1 MNSFP
6 LPLAWPLRVLLAV
19 LTACSVVAAAS
30 LSTFDLRVV
39 GTQLRVSPTTLTV
52 PKNVAGSV
60 AVEFVRGDGT
70 IVSDLSASLA
80 GSRIKAVLR
89 GPAFAAQELSGPADR
104 PLILPALRLPGD
116 YVLEDL
122 QLVDN
127 ATGLSRFPVTPESI
141 PVRVVDEILV
151 SRVTSRPLDLEE
163 IREKGIVIDE
173 ANFRA
178 VEFEVTLVLKGRTF
192 PVVLPVV
199 APRFQEST
207 EIIPRAELEERL
219 AHAERLNRELAGLV
233 ELPED
238 VQVEMPDFQ
247 IQPMNFEEV
256 PLGEEEK
263 KVGIPITGL
272 LVIPGN
278 VGFLNQFFSVQ
289 LYTENA
295 APSGSGLAVNQLEAR
310 LVLPPGRDGVLS
322 PNPFQ
327 NPGDDPLRP
336 ARVGSE
342 GAVRTLLP
350 VVQLGPDGLP
360 GTADDLSRLQPGET
374 GTAEFLI
381 EGLREGLHLLDL
393 QLEGNLEG
401 LAAGVTRIRGRAS
414 GSVLVR
420 NANFSLTFSHP
431 QTVRADEPY
440 EATVTLLNTSDFTAN
455 LVSVSLRR
463 NSVSGAVLLSEES
476 AELGNLAPG
485 QSATATFRFRS
496 QRTGS
501 VIFSN
506 LSTSDDNVKGRLS
519 FSMGVDER
527 GVGLNPDAIGYPD
540 PVTRLPNELRHA
552 VNRVLGQALGVA
564 TAARLPAG
572 VLPVRRATV
581 TQRVIELAEAGQRV
595 ELGDPSRRVYTDL
608 LLDWLGG
615 RTASEGFD
623 QILRETEAG
632 REWRA
637 ALAAVI
643 ESADNENAV
652 ERSVSRAADL
662 AGLGQAWWL
671 AASSDSRIT
680 VAVVEGDLR
689 ATPELSKIPGS
700 VSLAGGRGGWALTSP
715 NTGRQLEWIV
725 RSNLTSAQ
733 VSWLRLDTN
742 GTGELLIWSLSTLTE
757 GTVLSFDP
765 GTGGT
770 ELTLQSGPNRTQLT
784 AARKPI
790 AELPPQILSVR
801 QNLNVLTD
809 RMWNRCPIRD
819 YANWGTVVGVLYSK
833 PMSELAAEPA
843 AYRLTG
849 TLGVRTAQLQPGRR
863 IVYLQLHRALAGF
876 PQRPQEYPLTVSSVA
891 DPRGNRLATDTRL
904 VETKAAKGTTIRGLV
919 LGIDGQPAA
928 GVPVT
933 LTMADRVGD
942 RCLVSEVRA
951 AQVFTDDTGRFTLD
965 FVLADVA
972 FTVAALDVRALGG
985 TNLDFL
991 VSQLLKVYQ
1000 ANRFPRDQLEALAA
1014 SPDTRAALLEAFN
1027 VGEFG
1032 QAVVAVEGLDRAVYQ
1047 DLVPQGGAR
1056 DQSELSVV
1064 LRFRGRGTVTG
1075 IVRDERGAPL
1085 SGAAVNLFPDT
1096 DSREK
1101 GRGILSGPDGSFRFD
1116 GVPLGRFSIEAST
1129 GDQRLRVVDGRLET
1143 LGQTVDLELV
1153 VPDTRLAFGSLN
1165 GQVLEAD
1172 GTPHAQA
1179 RVYVVQDLNAGSP
1192 RGILAEA
1199 ITDEDGYWRADRVL
1213 ATNRVGVVALSRD
1226 SQRKAVRAGVQL
1238 NVDGEGFLT
1247 LELESLATVRGIVR
1261 YADGQPAARAKVGGG
1276 DAVVRTDARGEFL
1289 LTGVPAGLRSVVA
1302 GLDAPD
1308 SRDGVTRLTGTTLTV
1323 TAGQDNFVDLRLPA
1337 RGKITG
1343 RILNVAGE
1351 PVPNIRVAIPM
1362 ADGFA
1367 WVNANTRGEFVFDAW
1382 PIGRYIVSAPSP
1394 PVKVKPD
1401 ELAERALSALQG
1413 SDGRNMSAEAAAL
1426 VGELANIY
1434 AQGTMGRFSSPN
1446 FVPTTWGFNE
1456 VELLNDG
1463 GTAFVE
1469 VQMLPG
1475 ASVSGTVVN
1484 SQGVPI
1490 GANVKVFAFGP
1501 SKTGGPLVEERGEMV
1516 SDPGTGEFRFTGFL
1530 TGPIRL
1536 EATSPLLVGRAQYE
1550 DYLEPESPIRTG
1562 VTLTFPAQAATTGRL
1577 MGQVTSAE
1585 GTPVPDAEVAISF
1598 SSDYAIRTDTN
1609 GVFDTQIRL
1618 PVAYYFVTAKADG
1631 NVGQTTVQ
1639 LVGGITNFAAVRLL
1653 GRGDLVVE
1661 VQNLDGTPA
1670 TGAEVKVVGW
1680 DFPREEYSFESVD
1693 GFGRRTLMGLA
1704 EGEYVLE
1711 AKQLT
1716 GTLVEFVRGAVKV
1729 SRGQESRVQLRFG
1742 PTGSVR
1748 GQFVERLTQVPISGA
1763 QVWLRNPAGL
1773 AVASAPTGADGRF
1786 ELTSLPLATYQ
1797 LVSRNPVNGRL
1808 GSATVAVTPENSAPS
1823 VVLVEQALGEVRGI
1837 VRDSSGTNPA
1847 VGVRVTLSPTDRLF
1861 ESRQVTTGPD
1871 GEFQFPGVPL
1881 GSFEVQAVLG
1891 LAGPQS
1897 RAQALLASETEPL
1910 ILDLAL
1916 PLTGSLDITVL
1927 RPDGVSPATNASV
1940 VLRLFDGPRRFD
1952 TDAQGRV
1959 RFGDVP
1965 LGNWTVRANSE
1976 VPGETRSQAVRDV
1989 ALSLERRQ
1997 IPLTLV
2003 LPGVGRVQGEVRNSD
2018 NSIPTSAVRLDVR
2031 FLTVGGGGDTVTVL
2045 TDSSGRFAVPDA
2057 RLGDFSVTASLNALA
2072 ATAGGRLD
2080 ADGDVESV
2088 TLRLA
2093 ANGVVSGRLL
2103 SATGAELRGADILLT
2118 FPSQTAFPG
2127 RVLVRTDA
2135 QAEFRAEGVPIGVP
2149 VVVTANVAS
2158 LNGLLRRTV
2167 RLTQD
2172 GQVLALGDLRLDE
2185 EPPTVVQILPPDG
2198 SMEFLETESVR
2209 VDFSEALDPDSVTP
2223 EALYLVQGTNR
2234 VASDVT
2240 LESLATGSRVVLQPD
2255 EPLASATQYSV
2266 VVLGGNRVGPNGQ
2279 LLRTGV
2285 KDGVDRL
2292 LVETVT
2298 SSFTTRD
2305 FLPPGLLSAFPADEA
2320 VEIDPQAVVR
2330 LEFDEAVRTNGYQV
2344 VVRGPA
2350 GPIPGES
2357 QVSASR
2363 RLVVFSPAVEL
2374 PVNARFT
2381 VEVSGVRDAAGNVT
2395 PNFTNR
2401 FTTLDTLAPAVANL
2415 RLAAGQRAVA
2425 GATVLVEAVLDS
2437 TETNAAVRFKLDGV
2451 EVGVALIG
2459 PVFRWPVRLP
2469 GSGTAV
2475 VSATGLDSRGNS
2487 GSEAE
2492 LILPLVANDAP
2503 SVALRR
2509 GPLESGPVR
2518 TGRSFSVVVEATD
2531 DARVAGTVLTLTGA
2545 LTNRWELGGGTNT
2558 VVVTLPAEA
2567 VSGPAFE
2574 FRATAFDELGARSTE
2589 ALLAVPTT
2597 DATLP
2602 GLVWNGPPAGT
2613 RLDPRNPFPLDLEVR
2628 DNSGAVNVQ
2637 STLRYRNG
2645 VLTNLTA
2652 SVVLVPNVSQS
2663 VRLEANLAGAEDG
2676 GTLEVDLTVT
2686 DAAGN
2691 VARQSLSYSVRGVR
2705 GPKLVQIR
2713 NSAGTL
2719 LPTTN
2724 VVSPWISFLIF
2735 DFDRSLAP
2743 TNLVDQLVLTND
2755 LGEPIAFTP
2764 VLTANTIQCQLNGAS
2779 LPPGSEVTAILR
2791 PGLTDASGNETQLA
2805 DGRAFPPEGVS
2816 VTFPVARFLG
2826 LKPDSG
2832 RRVVPGQTL
2841 VLDLTQ
2847 DRALDLVEVRLN
2859 GERMPVRTVNGEVHR
2874 YPARLSEQAT
2884 NAQVTVITVQPGRP
2898 PRLLA
2903 QADYVVVPRDG
2914 DSDGDGL
2921 PNGWEADRS
2930 FVNDAIRFD
2939 PADPADARA
2948 NFDSDALDNLTE
2960 FQLGTDPFRVDTDG
2974 DGLWDHQESLE
2985 PNGCPSPLVA
2995 DSDGDGTNDR
3005 FDFDACDPQESL
3017 TVSPLAL
3024 TVSEGTA
3031 TTNALTLRLVNL
3043 GSPSLRFDPAFPRPD
3058 WAQLLDSSS
3067 PNTNV
3072 STWRLRLGPSFSD
3085 AGDYSLRLRA
3095 TASRA
3100 LGQVEFPVEVLV
3112 RVQNVTN
3119 VPVTRWRSPVSGR
3132 WQDASAWSDGVPDV
3146 GRQAVI
3152 DVPGTYTVSV
3162 DVGGL
3167 ASGLQVG
3174 GPGAAVTLNLVS
3186 GTLTLNDDATIHPG
3200 SVLRS
3205 QNGGLDGQGDL
3216 RVAGRMEWSTSAL
3229 AGSGRL
3235 LIEPGGEMETRSGT
3249 LSLFRSLENAG
3260 TLRLADGLTL
3270 WLEGSTL
3277 TNRGDLLL
3285 ENSGQ
3290 IWFRSSLNRE
3300 QVVNEGRMQ
3309 KTGAGEFTLN
3319 SLPFHQH
3326 GRLEVM
3332 AGTLTST
3339 GGGVHST
3346 TNVLPAGAT
3355 LRLGGRNPAS
3365 PLVWTPESAWSGAG
3379 RFEFVGS
3386 SNLVLGSFQPTGLV
3400 EFAATS
3406 TRLARSIVPPLAATF
3421 SFGLTHFAQDQV
3433 LTNSVASASSTI
3445 LTDGELSVVG
3455 RLQSASGTFGGTG
3468 RLRIAPGGS
3477 WVVNGDSIV
3486 QLSCQVE
3493 NEGAVEILDGGDLRL
3508 NGVTLVNRGEFT
3520 TRGEA
3525 TIWWQTVFAE
3535 NRFENEGRFRQ
3546 LGGGQVSFRLVPFH
3560 HRGELE
3566 LTGSLFL
3573 DEGGAN
3579 HSRLE
3584 VPAGVTLVLGDSMEY
3599 GAGSFL
3605 GGAGTIRF
3613 DQGNHILSGGFEP
3626 TGSVIWNGGTVTVNE
3641 TPASPYAAS
3650 FNSGRSVFGA
3660 PQRLRSASFAGAT
3673 VEGADLEVEGDLQL
3687 RSGALLGP
3695 GRVTTT
3701 TNSTVRV
3708 ESSVRTTLSTLGRTL
3723 LTRGPVL
3730 CATNAWVRFQGGRWE
3745 NESRFEVPAGLR
3757 LDSFGG
3763 TNGFVNR
3770 GVFEQSGSNTVE
3782 ITGVAVENTGPWL
3795 LTGGSLTLAGGGTN
3809 SVPWNIPAGMP
3820 LSLGGR
3826 WLQLA
3831 PLTARGPVQF
3841 TAGVQQWNAPFQ
3853 NVGSLRV
3860 DSGAEVFWTAGLT
3873 NDGSVTVLGTMV
3885 AGTPSLVRQMILQQG
3900 ELRAEA
3906 PLTITEEF
3914 RWLSGTLAGAGGVH
3928 LAATGL
3934 GEVSG
3939 NGLAS
3944 LRGLFSSAGTVTLT
3958 NTASVQFR
3966 NGTWRNEPSGTVILR
3981 SSGSF
3986 LGFGSTTNRLLNQ
3999 GRWVKETGTTLEITG
4014 GVEVEQTGAWEV
4026 QAGLLRVAS
4035 PARWQGEVT
4044 VAAGAALELGSGRQ
4058 TFGPDL
4064 SLSGSGRLAFLAN
4077 SNVELAQELNL
4088 GRLLVEFGPSVDVLG
4103 ELTLRND
4110 AGGVMAFSTANTVS
4124 GPLVVG
4130 GRMTVVA
4137 TATGNFNALKLDDT
4151 LTLLSGG
4158 RLENSGEIR
4167 LREFVDQGGVVVG
4180 NAPVIRTVG
4189 PLRIEQIVVLPAIGS
4204 SVSRAEAEGAQ
4215 AGPGPQVVVRWAG
4228 EADGT
4233 YAVEFSSDL
4242 RNWEPLRWSIRR
4254 TEPDR
4259 FEASGEA
4266 GLGSGFYRVVSVG
4279 E

>member
-6 LPLAWPLRVLLAV
+6 LPLAWSLRLLLAV
-19 LTACSVVAAAS
+19 LIACSLTAAAP

-60 AVEFVRGDGT
+60 AIEFVRGDGT
-70 IVSDLSASLA
+70 VVSDLSASLV

-89 GPAFAAQELSGPADR
+89 GPAFPAQEISGPADR

-127 ATGLSRFPVTPESI
+127 VTGLSRFPVTPESI

-207 EIIPRAELEERL
+207 ELIPRAELEERL
-219 AHAERLNRELAGLV
+219 AQAERLNRELAGMV
-233 ELPED
+233 ELPRD
-238 VQVEMPDFQ
+238 VQVELPDFQ

-263 KVGIPITGL
+263 KVGIPISGL

-295 APSGSGLAVNQLEAR
+295 APSGSGLSVNQLEAR

-342 GAVRTLLP
+342 AVVRTLMP

-360 GTADDLSRLQPGET
+360 GTADDVSRLQPGET

-476 AELGNLAPG
+476 VELGNLAPG

-501 VIFSN
+501 VMFSN

-581 TQRVIELAEAGQRV
+581 TQRVIELAEAGQRL
-595 ELGDPSRRVYTDL
+595 ELGDTARRVYTDL
-608 LLDWLGG
+608 LLDWMGG

-671 AASSDSRIT
+671 TASSDSRIT
-680 VAVVEGDLR
+680 VSMAEGDLR
-689 ATPELSKIPGS
+689 TTPELSEIPGS
-700 VSLAGGRGGWALTSP
+700 VGLVGSRGGWALTSP
-715 NTGRQLEWIV
+715 KAGRQLEWSV

-733 VSWLRLDTN
+733 VSWLRLETN
-742 GTGELLIWSLSTLTE
+742 GTGELLSWSLGVLTE
-757 GTVLSFDP
+757 GTVLSFNP
-765 GTGGT
+765 ESGGT
-770 ELTLQSGPNRTQLT
+770 ELTVQSGPNRTLLA

-801 QNLNVLTD
+801 QNLDVLTD
-809 RMWNRCPIRD
+809 RMWNRCPIRE
-819 YANWGTVVGVLYSK
+819 YANWGTVVGVFYSK
-833 PMSELAAEPA
+833 PMSEQAADPA

-849 TLGVRTAQLQPGRR
+849 SHGVRTAQLQPGRR
-863 IVYLQLHRALAGF
+863 ILYLQLHRALAGF
-876 PQRPQEYPLTVSSVA
+876 PQRPQEYPLTVGPVS
-891 DPRGNRLATDTRL
+891 DPRGNQLVTETRL
-904 VETKAAKGTTIRGLV
+904 VETKAAKGTTIRGRV

-951 AQVFTDDTGRFTLD
+951 AQVFTDDNGRFTLD

-991 VSQLLKVYQ
+991 VSQLMKVYQ

-1047 DLVPQGGAR
+1047 DLIPQGGGR

-1085 SGAAVNLFPDT
+1085 PGAAVNLFPDT

-1116 GVPLGRFSIEAST
+1116 GVPLGHFSLEAST
-1129 GDQRLRVVDGRLET
+1129 GDQRLRIVDGRLDT
-1143 LGQTVDLELV
+1143 LGQTVDVELV
-1153 VPDTRLAFGSLN
+1153 VPDTRLAFGSLG

-1179 RVYVVQDLNAGSP
+1179 RVYVVQDLDFGSP

-1199 ITDEDGYWRADRVL
+1199 TTDGDGYWRADRVL

-1226 SQRKAVRAGVQL
+1226 SQRKAVRGEVQV
-1238 NVDGEGFLT
+1238 NVGSEGFLT

-1276 DAVVRTDARGEFL
+1276 EAVVRTDARGEFL
-1289 LTGVPAGLRSVVA
+1289 LTGVPAGYRSVVA

-1308 SRDGVTRLTGTTLTV
+1308 SRDGVTRLTGASLTV
-1323 TAGQDNFVDLRLPA
+1323 IAGQDNFVDLRLPA

-1343 RILNVAGE
+1343 RILNVEGE

-1362 ADGFA
+1362 GDGFA
-1367 WVNANTRGEFVFDAW
+1367 WVNANPKGEFVFDAW

-1413 SDGRNMSAEAAAL
+1413 GSGGDLSAEAAAL

-1434 AQGTMGRFSSPN
+1434 AQGTMGRFSSPD

-1501 SKTGGPLVEERGEMV
+1501 SKTGSPLVEERGEMV

-1530 TGPIRL
+1530 TGPLRL
-1536 EATSPLLVGRAQYE
+1536 DATSPLLVGRAQYE
-1550 DYLEPESPIRTG
+1550 DYLEPESPTRSG
-1562 VTLTFPAQAATTGRL
+1562 VTLKFPAQAATTGRL

-1618 PVAYYFVTAKADG
+1618 PVAYYFVTAKAGG

-1680 DFPREEYSFESVD
+1680 EFPREEYSFERVD
-1693 GFGRRTLMGLA
+1693 GSGRRTLAGLA

-1716 GTLVEFVRGAVKV
+1716 GTLVESVRGAVKV

-1742 PTGSVR
+1742 PTGSVQ

-1763 QVWLRNPAGL
+1763 QVWLRNSSGL

-1823 VVLVEQALGEVRGI
+1823 VVLVEQALGEVRGV
-1837 VRDSSGTNPA
+1837 VRDFSGTNPA
-1847 VGVRVTLSPTDRLF
+1847 VGVRVTLSPADRLF
-1861 ESRQVTTGPD
+1861 ESRQVTTGPG

-1881 GSFEVQAVLG
+1881 GAFEVQAVLG
-1891 LAGPQS
+1891 LNGPQS
-1897 RAQALLASETEPL
+1897 RTQALLASETVPL

-1940 VLRLFDGPRRFD
+1940 VLRLFDGTRRFD

-1959 RFGDVP
+1959 RFADVP
-1965 LGNWTVRANSE
+1965 LGNWTIRANSE
-1976 VPGETRSQAVRDV
+1976 RPGETRSEAVGDV

-2003 LPGVGRVQGEVRNSD
+2003 LPGVGRVQGEVRQSD

-2031 FLTVGGGGDTVTVL
+2031 FLTAGGGSDTVTVL
-2045 TDSSGRFAVPDA
+2045 TDSSGRFVVPDA

-2072 ATAGGRLD
+2072 ATAGGRLE
-2080 ADGDVESV
+2080 ADGDVASLN
-2088 TLRLA
+2088 LRLA
-2093 ANGVVSGRLL
+2093 ANGVVTGRLL
-2103 SATGAELRGADILLT
+2103 SAAGAELRGADILLT
-2118 FPSQTAFPG
+2118 FSSQTVFPG
-2127 RVLVRTDA
+2127 RVLVRTDS

-2167 RLTQD
+2167 QLTQD

-2185 EPPTVVQILPPDG
+2185 EPPAVVRVLPPEG
-2198 SMEFLETESVR
+2198 AVEFRETESVR
-2209 VDFSEALDPDSVTP
+2209 VDFSEPLDPDSVTP
-2223 EALYLVQGTNR
+2223 EAVYLVQGTNR
-2234 VASDVT
+2234 VAGDVT
-2240 LESLATGSRVVLQPD
+2240 LESLAEGSRVVLQPD
-2255 EPLASATQYSV
+2255 APLASATQYSV
-2266 VVLGGNRVGPNGQ
+2266 VILGGNRVGPNGQ

-2285 KDGVDRL
+2285 KDGVGRL
-2292 LVETVT
+2292 MTETVT

-2305 FLPPGLLSAFPADEA
+2305 FVPPGLLTAFPAEGD
-2320 VEIDPQAVVR
+2320 VEIDPRAVVR

-2344 VVRGPA
+2344 VLRGPA
-2350 GPIPGES
+2350 GLIPGES

-2374 PVNARFT
+2374 PVNTRFT
-2381 VEVSGVRDAAGNVT
+2381 VEVSGIRDAAGNVT

-2415 RLAAGQRAVA
+2415 RLAPGQRAVA

-2437 TETNAAVRFKLDGV
+2437 TEPNAAVRFKLDGV
-2451 EVGVALIG
+2451 EVGVALTG

-2469 GSGTAV
+2469 ASGTAV
-2475 VSATGLDSRGNS
+2475 ISATGLDARGNS
-2487 GSEAE
+2487 GTEAE

-2503 SVALRR
+2503 SVVLRR

-2518 TGRSFSVVVEATD
+2518 TGRSFSVVVVATD
-2531 DARVAGTVLTLTGA
+2531 DARVAGTVLTVTGV
-2545 LTNRWELGGGTNT
+2545 LTNRWELAGGTNT
-2558 VVVTLPAEA
+2558 VVVTLPADA
-2567 VSGPAFE
+2567 VAGPTFE

-2589 ALLAVPTT
+2589 AVLEVTTT

-2602 GLVWNGPPAGT
+2602 ALVWNGPPAGT
-2613 RLDPRNPFPLDLEVR
+2613 LLDPRRPLPLELEVR
-2628 DNSGAVNVQ
+2628 DNSIGVTVQ
-2637 STLRYRNG
+2637 ATLTYRNTT
-2645 VLTNLTA
+2645 LTNLTLPVGL
-2652 SVVLVPNVSQS
+2652 SPNVAQAA
-2663 VRLEANLAGAEDG
+2663 RWEASLAAAEEG
-2676 GTLEVDLTVT
+2676 GPLAVDLTVT

-2691 VARQSLSYSVRGVR
+2691 VARRSLSYSVRGVR
-2705 GPKLVQIR
+2705 GPRLVQIR
-2713 NSAGTL
+2713 NSAGVV
-2719 LPTTN
+2719 LPTT
-2724 VVSPWISFLIF
+2724 VVASPWTTFVLF
-2735 DFDRSLAP
+2735 DFDRGLAP
-2743 TNLVDQLVLTND
+2743 TNLVDRVVLTND
-2755 LGEPIAFTP
+2755 LGVPIAFTP
-2764 VLTANTIQCQLNGAS
+2764 VQSGNTIQLQLNGES
-2779 LPPGSEVTAILR
+2779 LPPGAEVSAILR
-2791 PGLTDASGNETQLA
+2791 PGITDANGNEVRLA
-2805 DGRAFPPEGVS
+2805 DGRDFPPEGVR
-2816 VTFPVARFLG
+2816 VTFPVARFVG
-2826 LKPDSG
+2826 LSPASG
-2832 RRVVPGQTL
+2832 QPVVPGQTL
-2841 VLDLTQ
+2841 ILDLNQ
-2847 DRALDLVEVRLN
+2847 DRALDSVEVRLN
-2859 GERMPVRTVNGEVHR
+2859 GELISLRSVNGQIHR

-2884 NAQVTVITVQPGRP
+2884 TAQVTVQTVKPNRP

-2903 QADYVVVPRDG
+2903 QAEFEVVTREA

-2921 PNGWEADRS
+2921 PNGWEADRA
-2930 FVNDAIRFD
+2930 FVSDQVRFD
-2939 PADPADARA
+2939 PANPADARA

-2974 DGLWDHQESLE
+2974 DGLWDHQESRE

-2995 DSDGDGTNDR
+2995 DSDGDGVNDR
-3005 FDFDACDPQESL
+3005 IDFDACDPQESL

-3024 TVSEGTA
+3024 TVSEGTV
-3031 TTNALTLRLVNL
+3031 TTNLLTLRLVNL
-3043 GSPSLRFDPAFPRPD
+3043 GSPMLRFDPAFSRPD

-3132 WQDASAWSDGVPDV
+3132 WQDASAWSEGVPDV

-3167 ASGLQVG
+3167 VSGLQVG

-3186 GTLTLNDDATIHPG
+3186 GILTLNDDATIHPG
-3200 SVLRS
+3200 SVLQS

-3216 RVAGRMEWSTSAL
+3216 RVAGRMAWSTTAL

-3235 LIEPGGEMETRSGT
+3235 LIEPGGEMETRSGV
-3249 LSLFRSLENAG
+3249 LNLFRSLENAG
-3260 TLRLADGLTL
+3260 TLRLADGLNL
-3270 WLEGSTL
+3270 WLDGATL
-3277 TNRGDLLL
+3277 TNRGELLV

-3290 IWFRSSLNRE
+3290 IWFRSSLGRE

-3309 KTGAGEFTLN
+3309 KSGTGEFTLN

-3326 GRLEVM
+3326 GRLEVLT
-3332 AGTLTST
+3332 GTLVAT
-3339 GGGVHST
+3339 GGGVHTT
-3346 TNVLPAGAT
+3346 TNELPEGAT
-3355 LRLGGRNPAS
+3355 LRLGGRDPTS
-3365 PLVWTPESAWSGAG
+3365 PLVWTAESVWSGAG
-3379 RFEFVGS
+3379 RFEFVGT
-3386 SNLVLGSFQPTGLV
+3386 SNRVLGSFQPTGPV
-3400 EFAATS
+3400 EFSATS
-3406 TRLARSIVPPLAATF
+3406 TRLERTIVPPLAATF
-3421 SFGLTHFAQDQV
+3421 GRGRTHFVQDQA
-3433 LTNSVASASSTI
+3433 LTNSVTTGFSTI
-3445 LTDGELSVVG
+3445 VADSELSVVG
-3455 RLQSASGTFGGTG
+3455 RLQSASGMFAGTG
-3468 RLRIAPGGS
+3468 RLRIAPGGH
-3477 WVVNGDSIV
+3477 WVVNGDAIV
-3486 QLSCQVE
+3486 ELNCRVE
-3493 NEGAVEILDGGDLRL
+3493 NEGISELLDGGDLRL
-3508 NGVTLVNRGEFT
+3508 NGVTMVNRGDFI
-3520 TRGEA
+3520 TRGDA
-3525 TIWWQTVFAE
+3525 TVWWQTGFVG
-3535 NRFENEGRFRQ
+3535 NRFDNEGRFHQ
-3546 LGGGQVSFRLVPFH
+3546 LGGGEVSFREVPFH
-3560 HRGELE
+3560 HRGDLE
-3566 LTGSLFL
+3566 LTGRLVL
-3573 DEGGAN
+3573 ERGGAN
-3579 HSRLE
+3579 RSRLE
-3584 VPAGVTLVLGDSMEY
+3584 VPAGATLVLGDSMEH
-3599 GAGSFL
+3599 AVGSFL
-3605 GGAGTIRF
+3605 GGPGTIRF
-3613 DQGNHILSGGFEP
+3613 DRGDHIVTGGFEP
-3626 TGSVIWNGGTVTVNE
+3626 TGSVFWKGGTVTVNH
-3641 TPASPYAAS
+3641 TPASTYAAV
-3650 FNSGRSVFGA
+3650 FDSGRSIFGA
-3660 PQRLRSASFAGAT
+3660 PQRLRTASFAGAT
-3673 VEGADLEVEGDLQL
+3673 VEGADLEVEGDVEL
-3687 RSGALLGP
+3687 RSGSLLGP
-3695 GRVTTT
+3695 GRITTT

-3708 ESSVRTTLSTLGRTL
+3708 ESSVRSTLMSLGRGL

-3730 CATNAWVRFQGGRWE
+3730 CSSNAWVRFQGGRWE
-3745 NESRFEVPAGLR
+3745 NEGLFQVPAGLR

-3770 GVFEQSGSNTVE
+3770 GGFVQTGSNTVE
-3782 ITGVAVENTGPWL
+3782 VTGVAVENTGPWQL
-3795 LTGGSLTLAGGGTN
+3795 SAGSLTLAGGGTN
-3809 SVPWNIPAGMP
+3809 SVPWNIPAGMT

-3841 TAGVQQWNAPFQ
+3841 TAGVQQWNAPFF
-3853 NVGSLRV
+3853 NVGSLRIE
-3860 DSGAEVFWTAGLT
+3860 SGADVFWAAGLT
-3873 NDGSVTVLGTMV
+3873 NDGLVTVQGTLGV
-3885 AGTPSLVRQMILQQG
+3885 GTPSLVRQVILQQG
-3900 ELRAEA
+3900 EVRAEA

-3914 RWLSGTLAGAGGVH
+3914 RWITGTIAGAGGVH

-3934 GEVSG
+3934 GEITG

-3944 LRGLFSSAGTVTLT
+3944 LRGLFSSAGTMFLT
-3958 NTASVQFR
+3958 NSMVFQFR
-3966 NGTWRNEPSGTVILR
+3966 NGTWRNEPSGTVFSR
-3981 SSGSF
+3981 NSGSI
-3986 LGFGSTTNRLLNQ
+3986 LGFGGTTNQLLNQ
-3999 GRWVKETGTTLEITG
+3999 GRWVKETGTTMEIVGT
-4014 GVEVEQTGAWEV
+4014 VDVEQTGEWEV
-4026 QAGLLRVAS
+4026 QAGLLKVAS

-4044 VAAGAALELGSGRQ
+4044 VAAGAALELGSGQQ

-4064 SLSGSGRLAFLAN
+4064 VLSGSGRLAFLAN

-4103 ELTLRND
+4103 EFALRNE
-4110 AGGVMAFSTANTVS
+4110 AGGLMAFSTANTVG
-4124 GPLVVG
+4124 GPLAVG

-4137 TATGNFNALKLDDT
+4137 AATGNFNALKLDDT
-4151 LTLLSGG
+4151 LTLLRGG

-4167 LREFVDQGGVVVG
+4167 VREFLDQGGVLVG

-4189 PLRIEQIVVLPAIGS
+4189 PLRIEQIVVLPAGGS
-4204 SVSRAEAEGAQ
+4204 TVSRAEAEGAP
-4215 AGPGPQVVVRWAG
+4215 GPGPQVVVRWAG
-4228 EADGT
+4228 EANRSYT
-4233 YAVEFSSDL
+4233 VEFSSDL

-4266 GLGSGFYRVVSVG
+4266 GFSSGFYRVVSLD